1 VFKKSKA
8 RCIGILTSGG
18 DCQGLNA
25 AIRGVAKSAI
35 KTYGMDVIGILDGF
49 RGLIE
54 NRIKRLSDNE
64 LSGILTLGGT
74 ILGTSRDKPDKFPI
88 GNEMM
93 DMTAQAV
100 ENYKKMH
107 LDCLVCLGGG
117 GTQKNALKLMKK
129 SDDIHVVTLPKT
141 IDNDVAETD
150 VTFGFDTAVQIAVDA
165 MDRLHST
172 ASSHHR
178 VMVLEIMG
186 HNTGW
191 LSAAA
196 GLAGGADVVLI
207 PEIPYSIDVVAH
219 DLIERNRKGKRF
231 SIVAVAEG
239 ASQREESDKSDKKN
253 KKTKKEGKKNKDAVC
268 DESVGVRLTR
278 EIEEM
283 TGLETRLTALGH
295 TQRGGTPSA
304 SDRILA
310 TKLGTKTTELIAE
323 GIYGV
328 MVGVKGEKLVPV
340 PLEKVAGNRKQIPL
354 DHPILESLRQL
365 KISLGE

>member
-1 VFKKSKA
+1 MFKKSKA

-25 AIRGVAKSAI
+25 AIRGVAKTAM

-54 NRIKRLSDNE
+54 NRTKRLSDDE

-74 ILGTSRDKPDKFPI
+74 ILGTSRDKPEKFPI
-88 GNEMM
+88 GEEIM

-150 VTFGFDTAVQIAVDA
+150 VTFGYDTAVQIAVDA

-191 LSAAA
+191 LAASS

-239 ASQREESDKSDKKN
+239 AKPREDKDDKKA
-253 KKTKKEGKKNKDAVC
+253 KKETKKSKNKSSLC
-268 DESVGVRLTR
+268 TESIGMRLTQQ
-278 EIEEM
+278 IEEM

-310 TKLGTKTTELIAE
+310 TKLGTKATELIAE
-323 GIYGV
+323 GVYGV

-340 PLEKVAGNRKQIPL
+340 PLEKVAGNRKNIPL

-365 KISLGE
+365 RISLGEA